1 MTPAVIEREMAVTGA
16 AESDSSVL
24 MRLVGQAATD
34 QRFDADKLGKMLEI
48 VRELKRDE
56 AAAAFNE
63 AMSLLQPKLPRIGKD
78 GRVKYKDV
86 DFRFAT
92 YENIDKAIRPLLA
105 EFGFSLS
112 FDTEFTDKGDVYV
125 GTISHRMGHSKSS
138 KMRLPAD
145 TSGGKNA
152 IQAVGSSDKY
162 ARRYLTERL
171 LNLVTEG
178 QDDDGNGVGLID
190 QKQLNSLLDMKIAA
204 EMDDRQTLAFLK
216 LIGVERFE
224 DINQA
229 AFPIAYRALQGKVRA
244 KTGGQ
249 K

>member
-1 MTPAVIEREMAVTGA
+1 MTPAVIEKQEVAVQHQSESSALMAMIGPMVM
-16 AESDSSVL
+16 DPK
-24 MRLVGQAATD
+24 
-34 QRFDADKLGKMLEI
+34 FDAGKLEKVLDQ
-48 VRELKRDE
+48 VRQLKRDE
-56 AAAAFNE
+56 SLAAFNE
-63 AMSLLQPKLPRIGKD
+63 AMAQLQPRLPRIGKD

-125 GTISHRMGHSKSS
+125 GTISHRLGHSKSS

-178 QDDDGNGVGLID
+178 QDDDGNGMSAINE
-190 QKQLNSLLDMKIAA
+190 KQLNSLLDMKAEA
-204 EMDDRQTLAFLK
+204 EMDEKQTAAFLN
-216 LIGVERFE
+216 LIGVKSFE
-224 DINQA
+224 EINA
-229 AFPIAYRALQGKVRA
+229 VTYPIAYRALQAKMRA
-244 KTGGQ
+244 KQGA